1 MAAVV
6 EVASPLRLVV
16 VTAPGA
22 DVLPWDESRCTAEGP
37 HAHSGPSGCRV
48 LAGPRDRWEEGL
60 SCNWC
65 RLREAAVQR
74 CRRRGYSSP
83 LLAWVDEDQGREV
96 FHRNLLL
103 VDGPAGRAF
112 HAAIV
117 ALAPRYGFGFV
128 DRKHRVFDA
137 VRAVNYLCG
146 YLLGS
151 ASGKRT
157 RGTDL
162 TAAARRAKRYRRV
175 WVVTPR
181 LTKITGCTRRSLRL
195 GRQVWAAH
203 QGFCPFPSHGLAV
216 IDWQVI
222 DCETGE
228 VRNRVFPEE
237 KSDEPPGGFPLWAVI
252 EAVPPRG
259 GS

>member
-6 EVASPLRLVV
+6 EVAGPLRLVV

-37 HAHSGPSGCRV
+37 HVHSGPSGCRV
-48 LAGPRDRWEEGL
+48 LAGPRDRWEEAL
-60 SCNWC
+60 SDNWR
-65 RLREAAVQR
+65 RLREAALQR
-74 CRRRGYSSP
+74 CARRGYPSA
-83 LLAWVDEDQGREV
+83 LVAWVDEDQGREV

-103 VDGPAGRAF
+103 EDTSAGRAF
-112 HAAIV
+112 HAAVV

-128 DRKHRVFDA
+128 DRKHRSFDA
-137 VRAVNYLCG
+137 LHAVNYLCG
-146 YLLGS
+146 YLLSG
-151 ASGKRT
+151 ASGKRA

-181 LTKITGCTRRSLRL
+181 LTKRTGCTRRSLRL
-195 GRQVWAAH
+195 GRQVWAAR

-216 IDWQVI
+216 LDWEVI
-222 DCETGE
+222 DCATGE
-228 VRNRVFPEE
+228 MLSRVFPAE
-237 KSDEPPGGFPLWAVI
+237 KSDQPPPGSPVLDQAS
-252 EAVPPRG
+252 A
-259 GS
+259 S

>member
-22 DVLPWDESRCTAEGP
+22 DVLPWDETRCTAEGP
-37 HAHSGPSGCRV
+37 HVHSGPSGCRV
-48 LAGPRDRWEEGL
+48 LAGPRDCWEERL
-60 SCNWC
+60 SGNWC

-74 CRRRGYSSP
+74 CRRRGYPSP

-96 FHRNLLL
+96 FHRNLLV

-112 HAAIV
+112 HSAIV

-137 VRAVNYLCG
+137 TKAVNYLCG
-146 YLLGS
+146 YLLGGV
-151 ASGKRT
+151 SGKRT